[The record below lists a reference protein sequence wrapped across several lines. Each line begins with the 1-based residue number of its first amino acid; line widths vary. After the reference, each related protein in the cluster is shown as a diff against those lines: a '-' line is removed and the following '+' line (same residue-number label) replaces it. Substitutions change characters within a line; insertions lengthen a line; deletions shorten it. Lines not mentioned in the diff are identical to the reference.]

1 MKAKIIYFV
10 FAVVILGVLGIY
22 IFSNSDTK
30 EITKEDTEYP
40 ALPVNEL
47 FVPIHSDTLDLYL
60 KQYFGRGNLT
70 TDIKRNEFVIEY
82 NPNAY
87 ILLHANSNKLKETRK
102 MLETAN
108 LEDFSVKYT
117 KDKVRITMRKDG
129 DYVTCPA
136 LFVAEI
142 LRKMNEQ

>member
-1 MKAKIIYFV
+1 MKAKTIYLV
-10 FAVVILGVLGIY
+10 YALVILGVLGFY
-22 IFSNSDTK
+22 ISSNSETK
-30 EITKEDTEYP
+30 EITKEDTEFP

-60 KQYFGRGNLT
+60 KKYFGRGNLT
-70 TDIKRNEFVIEY
+70 TVIKRNEFVVEY

-87 ILLHANSNKLKETRK
+87 ILLHANSNKMKETRK

-108 LEDFSVKYT
+108 IEDFSVKYS
-117 KDKVRITMRKDG
+117 KNKVRITMGKDG

>member
-1 MKAKIIYFV
+1 MKAKTIYFV
-10 FAVVILGVLGIY
+10 FAIVILGVLGIY
-22 IFSNSDTK
+22 ISFNSNTK

-60 KQYFGRGNLT
+60 KQYFIRGNLT
-70 TDIKRNEFVIEY
+70 TEIKRNKFVIEY

-87 ILLHANSNKLKETRK
+87 ILLHANNNKMKETRK

-108 LEDFSVKYT
+108 IEDFSVKYS
-117 KDKVRITMRKDG
+117 KNKVRITMRKEG
-129 DYVTCPA
+129 NYVTCPA

-142 LRKMNEQ
+142 LRKMNEL